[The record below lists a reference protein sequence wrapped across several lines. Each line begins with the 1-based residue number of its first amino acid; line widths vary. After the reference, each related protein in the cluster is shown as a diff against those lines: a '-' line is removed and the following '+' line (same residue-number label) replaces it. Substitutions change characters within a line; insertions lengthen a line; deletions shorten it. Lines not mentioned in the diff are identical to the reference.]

1 MKAVMMKKAM
11 TAALAVSFLGLFATE
26 AMAQEQSPWLVRV
39 RAVHIDPADKSDPI
53 PALGVTGSDAI
64 SVSSKTI
71 PEIDI
76 SYFFTP
82 NIAAELVLTYPQKHD
97 VMLNGANIGSFKH
110 VPPTLLAQ
118 YHFMPEAQF
127 SPYLGAGVNY
137 TNISSVHL
145 LGGAATMEHKSFGF
159 ALQAGLDYKIDK
171 NWSLNL
177 DIKKV
182 QIGSDVMLS
191 GTGQKV
197 TEVKVDP
204 ILIGI
209 GIGYRF

>member
-26 AMAQEQSPWLVRV
+26 AMAQQQSPWQVRV
-39 RAVHIDPADKSDPI
+39 RAVHIDPADKSDAFGPY
-53 PALGVTGSDAI
+53 ASDAVT
-64 SVSSKTI
+64 VSSKTI

-97 VMLNGANIGSFKH
+97 VMLNGTNIGSFKH

-145 LGGAATMEHKSFGF
+145 LNGAATMEHKSFGF
-159 ALQAGLDYKIDK
+159 ALQAGIDYKIDK

-182 QIGSDVMLS
+182 QIGSDVMAS
-191 GTGQKV
+191 GSGAKL

>member
-1 MKAVMMKKAM
+1 
-11 TAALAVSFLGLFATE
+11 
-26 AMAQEQSPWLVRV
+26 
-39 RAVHIDPADKSDPI
+39 
-53 PALGVTGSDAI
+53 
-64 SVSSKTI
+64 
-71 PEIDI
+71 
-76 SYFFTP
+76 
-82 NIAAELVLTYPQKHD
+82 
-97 VMLNGANIGSFKH
+97 
-110 VPPTLLAQ
+110 
-118 YHFMPEAQF
+118 
-127 SPYLGAGVNY
+127 
-137 TNISSVHL
+137 VHL